1 MNSLEKILT
10 SLTPAQKQAVTHTDG
25 PLLVLAGAGSGKTRV
40 ITRRVGYMIAR
51 GINPASIVAITFT
64 NKAAN
69 EMLHRI
75 DNLLED
81 NIHNRPLVS
90 TFHSFCVKLLRQYG
104 NHINLDSNFTIFD
117 TSDRS
122 KLIKSAC
129 SEIGSL
135 PAGLTPAKVTNFISA
150 AKTRLIGPDDLI
162 DKTRLPEYLIPT
174 VSRIYR
180 KYEELLQTSNALDFD
195 DLLIKALD
203 LLDVDEAREKI
214 HNRYHYFLIDEYQD
228 TNRAQ
233 YLLAK
238 RLSEHTRNICATG
251 DPDQSIYAWRGADLN
266 NILDFEKDFPD
277 VKIVYLENNYR
288 STAYILQAA
297 NSLIRNNKRRKDK
310 QLIAVRGQGTKLKI
324 HRCFSETD
332 EARQVLELIEKSRTQ
347 GRKLSEI
354 AVFCRVNS
362 LFRNIEPTLAEH
374 QIPYQIVRGVSF
386 FQRKEIKDLM
396 AYLRVIFNPADTVAL
411 ERIINTPTRG
421 IGAQAQSALKAYAE
435 IMHINLFQAIQQ
447 AQQIETLGKSQ
458 SNVLRFARMI
468 SHLRHF
474 SVNVNSMEKLV
485 KEILEQTTLLSYYE
499 RIGEKEKRPDEL
511 SPAANLMEFVSLA
524 QKYDLEVENGHLED
538 FISQLSLVSDIDSV
552 NDETESV
559 LLMTMHAAKGLEF
572 EHVII
577 IGAEDGIIPHNLSM
591 DESRDI
597 EEERRL
603 FFVALTRAKQQI
615 DICYAEN
622 RSTRGSYRANYP
634 SRFLDEIDPRTI
646 DGANIEEFKPKPRN
660 NQFVISPRKPVQD
673 AAAQANSRPR
683 CEYRPGQ
690 RVYHKIF
697 GHGIIQEI
705 YLAGSNYIA
714 SVFFHNAGLK
724 KLVVGIAPLQIIK

>member
-1 MNSLEKILT
+1 MNLEDKILT
-10 SLTPAQKQAVTHTDG
+10 SLTNSQKQAVTHING

-40 ITRRVGYMIAR
+40 ITRRVGYLILQ
-51 GINPASIVAITFT
+51 GISPESIVAITFT

-75 DNLLED
+75 ENLLGND
-81 NIHNRPLVS
+81 ITGRPVIS

-104 NHINLDSNFTIFD
+104 NHIGIDSNFTIFD
-117 TSDRS
+117 TTDRS

-129 SEIGSL
+129 SDVGSL

-150 AKTRLIGPDDLI
+150 AKTRLIGPNDLA
-162 DKTRLPEYLIPT
+162 DKTRLPEYVIPT

-180 KYEELLQTSNALDFD
+180 RYEELLINSNALDFD

-203 LLDVDEAREKI
+203 LFDVEQAREKI

-251 DPDQSIYAWRGADLN
+251 DPDQSIYAWRGADIN

-288 STAYILQAA
+288 STSYILRAA
-297 NSLIRNNKRRKDK
+297 NSLIKNNRKRKDK
-310 QLIAVRGQGTKLKI
+310 QLIPVKGQGTKLKL
-324 HRCFSETD
+324 HRCFSEDD
-332 EARQVLELIEKSRTQ
+332 EAKQVAELIEKSYEQ
-347 GRKLSEI
+347 GRKFSEI
-354 AVFCRVNS
+354 AIFCRINS
-362 LFRNIEPTLAEH
+362 MFRNIEPVLTEK

-386 FQRKEIKDLM
+386 FQRKEIRDLM
-396 AYLRVIFNPADTVAL
+396 AYLRVIYNPSDIVAL
-411 ERIINTPTRG
+411 ERIINTPARG
-421 IGAQAQSALKAYAE
+421 IGAQAQSALKSYAQM
-435 IMHINLFQAIQQ
+435 MHINLYQAIQQ

-458 SNVLRFARMI
+458 ANVIKFAKLMEYLRTVASSNP
-468 SHLRHF
+468 
-474 SVNVNSMEKLV
+474 SMETLV
-485 KEILEQTTLLSYYE
+485 KTILEHTTLLSYYE
-499 RIGEKEKRPDEL
+499 RVGEKEKRPDEL
-511 SPAANLMEFVSLA
+511 SPAANLMEFVGLA
-524 QKYDLEVENGHLED
+524 QKYDFEVEEGNLED
-538 FISQLSLVSDIDSV
+538 FLSQLSLVSDVDSV
-552 NDETESV
+552 KDDKDSV

-603 FFVALTRAKQQI
+603 FFVALTRAKQHI

-622 RSTRGSYRANYP
+622 RSTRGSYRASYP
-634 SRFLDEIDPRTI
+634 SRFLDEIDPETL
-646 DGANIEEFKPKPRN
+646 DGANIKELRPKPKN
-660 NQFVISPRKPVQD
+660 NQFVISPRKPVQE
-673 AAAQANSRPR
+673 AATQSNTRQR

-690 RVYHKIF
+690 RVYHNVF
-697 GHGIIQEI
+697 GHGIVQEI
-705 YLAGSNYIA
+705 YLAGNNYIA

-724 KLVVGIAPLQIIK
+724 KLVVGIAQLQIVK